1 MVRRCAVKTQTQDHQ
16 RTWRQ
21 GWQARVARQATS
33 RRACPIRQMGRADQ
47 VCGRPEA
54 LFQMMQLLTSAMQA
68 RRAPQRCNEVR
79 NLKREEFFY
88 LYT

>member
-1 MVRRCAVKTQTQDHQ
+1 
-16 RTWRQ
+16 
-21 GWQARVARQATS
+21 
-33 RRACPIRQMGRADQ
+33 MGRADQ